1 MVDDNINMYIKYEND
16 KEEEEEDNDERARDS
31 LRQIVD
37 SLRQAQVADSVRQV
51 EDGVRQVADGFG
63 KDTDDTQ
70 QEKRAGKDE
79 KREKNDIAMNGWRSE
94 HENIFVE
101 WCDKAMSFR
110 WLHRRCHKYYTWY
123 NAGFTIPVIILSTIT
138 GTANF
143 ATEYFSDDA
152 RRYVPLVIGSIN
164 ILTGIVG
171 TVHQFLKISEIN
183 EAHRVSYIAWD
194 KFYRNIKLELCKK
207 PDERI
212 GVADMLRYSKE
223 EYDRLIETSPSIHEN
238 VIREFK
244 SQFKKDDFIIPEM
257 CDNLRSSRESMYKEK
272 TSEQKPIVSNIPI
285 PNDDKMLQI

>member
-1 MVDDNINMYIKYEND
+1 MNIKSMVDNNINMYIKYEND
-16 KEEEEEDNDERARDS
+16 QEDDDEKAKES
-31 LRQIVD
+31 FRQIVD
-37 SLRQAQVADSVRQV
+37 SFRQGQVK
-51 EDGVRQVADGFG
+51 ENNE
-63 KDTDDTQ
+63 KTDIQ
-70 QEKRAGKDE
+70 QENKTDQDE
-79 KREKNDIAMNGWRSE
+79 QREKNDSATAVINGWRSD
-94 HENIFVE
+94 HEKIFVE

-143 ATEYFSDDA
+143 ATEYFPEDV
-152 RRYVPLVIGSIN
+152 RTYVPLVIGSIN

-212 GVADMLRYSKE
+212 GVTDMLRYSKE
-223 EYDRLIETSPSIHEN
+223 EYDRLMETSPSIHEN

-244 SQFKKDDFIIPEM
+244 SQFHSDDFIIPEM